1 MQCKK
6 KETGKNAI
14 NARNECVIHV
24 TFRGTSPKLD
34 HWPGLGLYPSNVN
47 YASLS
52 QKSSL
57 WGSCITTNTFLQ
69 GDRKETRVQMEG
81 EIRIFFF
88 FMRDANA
95 KVEESNMLRVLIQK
109 DEKSCKNLN

>member
-1 MQCKK
+1 
-6 KETGKNAI
+6 
-14 NARNECVIHV
+14 
-24 TFRGTSPKLD
+24 
-34 HWPGLGLYPSNVN
+34 
-47 YASLS
+47 
-52 QKSSL
+52 
-57 WGSCITTNTFLQ
+57 
-69 GDRKETRVQMEG
+69 MEG